1 MLRHLLFAL
10 TASLL
15 SLPQFAWSDSPK
27 TKDVVFATVGEH
39 ELKLDLYL
47 PDEVEN
53 PPLVVFIHGGGW
65 RNGSYKAC
73 RTAWLTDHGFA
84 VASVSYRLTD
94 KGAFPIQSHDC
105 KGAIR
110 WLRAHA
116 KEYGYNAEKVGVAG
130 TSAGGHLALV
140 MGTTADNE
148 ALEGTVGGNNDQ
160 SSRVQAV
167 VDFYGP
173 SDFVARSKNQPS
185 KTEQPDSPVFLLL
198 GGAASKNVEKAKL
211 ASPAWQ
217 VTKDDAPLLIIHG
230 DKDKTVNLRQSK
242 RIEAVYKEAGLP
254 VSLEVI
260 PGAGHGGKECFS
272 SDVQKKVA
280 TFLKKH
286 LQ

>member
-1 MLRHLLFAL
+1 MLTRLLFTMLAVAVL
-10 TASLL
+10 
-15 SLPQFAWSDSPK
+15 LPQIASAEPP
-27 TKDVVFATVGEH
+27 TKNVVFATVGEH

-47 PDEVEN
+47 PDDVES

-65 RNGSYKAC
+65 RKGSYKSC
-73 RTAWLTDHGFA
+73 RTQWLTEHGFA

-94 KGAFPIQSHDC
+94 KGAFPIQAHDC

-116 KEYGYNAEKVGVAG
+116 KEYGYNADKVGVAG
-130 TSAGGHLALV
+130 TSAGGHLSLV

-148 ALEGTVGGNNDQ
+148 VLEGTVGGNNDQ

-167 VDFYGP
+167 VDFFGP

-185 KTEQPDSPVFLLL
+185 KTELPDSPVFKLL
-198 GGAASKNVEKAKL
+198 GGAASKNVEQAKL

-230 DKDKTVNLRQSK
+230 DEDKTVSLAQSK
-242 RIEAVYKEAGLP
+242 RIEAEYKKAGLP
-254 VSLEVI
+254 VTLEVI
-260 PGAGHGGKECFS
+260 AGAGHGGKACFS
-272 SDVQKKVA
+272 PQVQKKVA
-280 TFLKKH
+280 AFLNEH
-286 LQ
+286 LR